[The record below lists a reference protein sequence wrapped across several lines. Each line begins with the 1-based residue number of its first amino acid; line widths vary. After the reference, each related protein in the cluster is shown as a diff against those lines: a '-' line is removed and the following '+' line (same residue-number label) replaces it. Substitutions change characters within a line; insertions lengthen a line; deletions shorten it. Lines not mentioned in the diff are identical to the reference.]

1 MSSAA
6 MNIPIIKY
14 DIHDVF
20 QALSVLKRLP
30 EYTKRLQRG
39 SSEVSYRIIYSSICA
54 ARWYYRCYSQYGEFV
69 RLLNKYTECITLN
82 LPNTAL
88 QVAEQIAAHASQIR
102 IPQHQQRL
110 PLPILVSILLATICC
125 VAMVVLIGFGETCC
139 GKADIAALILSC
151 VSILCLCALLS
162 LIYASLKWHE
172 CRGQEQLVDRIVRTA
187 YESIGKQNFYNNPLS
202 DRIDLT
208 ERMAVEETDGFLLNS
223 GTAHRNQRA
232 IAMLLKKAT
241 EDEWNAALQNR
252 GLPHSMIGL
261 SAIYQ
266 HTFIIMTD
274 FDGQVVLW
282 SDGAATCFG
291 FSARDV
297 EGNNINSL
305 LYGER
310 SVELYATMTEA
321 AMKNSRL
328 SEKVLTLAHMSLGTV
343 SISATVVLSCETES
357 NQPVGFTLIGSVRSD
372 ELSQTQAVLHS
383 FFVTE
388 LSQLSV
394 KDSQFR
400 QIVYCLQWKNL
411 RDFSALTRGWRS
423 AHIRQLLSEV
433 IKGRQRYV
441 SFEVDPKVTELPP
454 ILCDTVGVTA
464 VLNRSF
470 ELFCENISVRVEQ
483 KRTTS
488 AVYQL
493 VVIYRHEMP
502 VLNRNTLIGITRS
515 ANDLGGIVIDSP
527 GTLKLL
533 LPFMMKDEVIQVLRP
548 QDAAAQKPNG
558 HDPLIVLLLEK
569 NGVHCHNISASIW
582 SCGHSVR
589 LVESVCKA
597 LQAIEESTDLGCAI
611 VDIDSKGSDRV
622 VEALLAKHIYIIETS
637 EALDSVAKCGDALLK
652 KPISNEA
659 LRKELDR
666 AINRCEEA
674 KRAGEELLKR
684 REVFGK
690 VRKSPWTQ
698 GRLLGRG
705 GHAAVYEATSTLTG
719 GKMAVKIIRVSGNF
733 EERIDEFMNEIEILC
748 QLTHPN
754 IIHYF
759 YCERTETTLNLFM
772 ALADQGTV
780 ADLLKRCPR
789 LRENHIATIMK
800 QLLQAVNYLHECGII
815 HRDVKPGNMLIS
827 QGQLKLSDFGTATTN
842 VREGTVGTIKYM
854 APEVVDGKSS
864 GKESD
869 IWSIGCVV
877 CECLQIKRSGGG
889 LLGYGV
895 PEEYPS
901 DISAQAIDFIKACMQ
916 RNPSERATAGTLLL
930 HDFIVHLDHEVLQ
943 LAEVPAE
950 AVPNEEEAK
959 PPKSGSSSSDSTIIS
974 WSFN

>member
-1 MSSAA
+1 MKGAPVS
-6 MNIPIIKY
+6 IPIEKY
-14 DIHDVF
+14 DIHDLF
-20 QALSVLKRLP
+20 LALSVLRKLP
-30 EYTKRLQRG
+30 EYTRELEEG
-39 SSEVSYRIIYSSICA
+39 SAKISYQIIYNSIFT
-54 ARWYYRCYSQYGEFV
+54 ARWYYRRYSRYGEFV
-69 RLLNKYTECITLN
+69 RLLNTYVECAGLN
-82 LPNTAL
+82 SPNAAFK
-88 QVAEQIAAHASQIR
+88 VAEQIAVHASQIQ
-102 IPQHQQRL
+102 IPQLQQRL
-110 PLPILVSILLATICC
+110 PLPIVASFLLAVICSF
-125 VAMVVLIGFGETCC
+125 ATVVLIGVGENCC
-139 GKADIAALILSC
+139 QKREITALLFSS
-151 VSILCLCALLS
+151 VGVVCLCALFPLT
-162 LIYASLKWHE
+162 YASLKCREYSGHE
-172 CRGQEQLVDRIVRTA
+172 VLVDRMVRIACENT
-187 YESIGKQNFYNNPLS
+187 ETSDFRHNPLS
-202 DRIDLT
+202 DCIGRT
-208 ERMAVEETDGFLLNS
+208 EQIVVEDTDAFFLDGET
-223 GTAHRNQRA
+223 ARRNRRA
-232 IAMLLKKAT
+232 IAMLLTEAT
-241 EDEWNAALQNR
+241 EDEGTVILRGR
-252 GLPHSMIGL
+252 GLPPAMIGL
-261 SAIYQ
+261 SAIYR
-266 HTFIIMTD
+266 HTIIIVTD
-274 FDGQVVLW
+274 FDGKVVMW

-291 FSARDV
+291 FSARDA

-310 SVELYATMTEA
+310 SVELYATMTDA
-321 AMKNSRL
+321 AVKNLDL
-328 SEKVLTLAHMSLGTV
+328 SEKVLTLAHMSLGSV
-343 SISATVVLSCETES
+343 SISATVVVSRETES
-357 NQPVGFTLIGSVRSD
+357 NKPVGFTLIGSVRSD

-388 LSQLSV
+388 LSQLPV

-400 QIVYCLQWKNL
+400 QIVDCLRWKNL
-411 RDFSALTRGWRS
+411 RDFSALARDWRS

-441 SFEVDPKVTELPP
+441 SVEVDPKVTELPP

-470 ELFCENISVRVEQ
+470 EMFCDKISVRVEQ

-493 VVIYRHEMP
+493 IVIYRHDTSE
-502 VLNRNTLIGITRS
+502 LNRNSLVAITRS

-533 LPFMMKDEVIQVLRP
+533 LPFMVKDDAIQALRP
-548 QDAAAQKPNG
+548 QGTAPQKPIG

-569 NGVHCHNISASIW
+569 NAVHRHNISASIW
-582 SCGHSVR
+582 SCGHSLR
-589 LVESVCKA
+589 LVENIRKA
-597 LQAIEESTDLGCAI
+597 LQAIENSTDLGCAI
-611 VDIDSKGSDRV
+611 VDVDVKGSDRV
-622 VEALLAKHIYIIETS
+622 IEALLAKHIYIIETS
-637 EALDSVAKCGDALLK
+637 EALDSVPKRGDAVLK

-659 LRKELDR
+659 LRKELGR
-666 AINRCEEA
+666 ATEKCEEA
-674 KRAGEELLKR
+674 KRVDEELLKR

-690 VRKSPWTQ
+690 VRNSPWTQ

-705 GHAAVYEATSTLTG
+705 GYAAVYEATSTLTG
-719 GKMAVKIIRVSGNF
+719 GKMAVKIISVSGNF
-733 EERIDEFMNEIEILC
+733 EERIDEFMNEVEILC

-789 LRENHIATIMK
+789 LPENHVAAIMK

-815 HRDVKPGNMLIS
+815 HRDIKPGNMLIS

-842 VREGTVGTIKYM
+842 VREGTVGTIRYM
-854 APEVVDGKSS
+854 APEVVDGKPS

-889 LLGYGV
+889 LLGYGA

-901 DISAQAIDFIKACMQ
+901 DVSPQAVDFIKACMH

-930 HDFIVHLDHEVLQ
+930 HDFIVHLDHEVPQ
-943 LAEVPAE
+943 LAEIPTE
-950 AVPNEEEAK
+950 ATPNDEEAK
-959 PPKSGSSSSDSTIIS
+959 RPKAGSGSSDSTVIS
-974 WSFN
+974 WSFD